1 MEAEGEL
8 RQLERED
15 VEASPMDRAR
25 AVRDFMGGWRAR
37 DRGPVQCAGG
47 EMMKIDLGVVRRLH
61 TCVEE
66 VPTADPCLPIVLPE
80 FQGQSCRRRR
90 DVPRRYCYCCGILR
104 C

>member
-1 MEAEGEL
+1 MTRWGRFRLMEAEGEL

-47 EMMKIDLGVVRRLH
+47 R
-61 TCVEE
+61 
-66 VPTADPCLPIVLPE
+66 
-80 FQGQSCRRRR
+80 
-90 DVPRRYCYCCGILR
+90 
-104 C
+104 